1 MSGNIENYVV
11 SVCHARLEAWLLVLN
26 LMGISFTELLELA
39 CMALKV
45 VVGSNA
51 FYGVVP
57 REGASERF
65 AEANLTVS
73 HRNT

>member
-1 MSGNIENYVV
+1 MHGFP
-11 SVCHARLEAWLLVLN
+11 L
-26 LMGISFTELLELA
+26 
-39 CMALKV
+39 ALKV

-57 REGASERF
+57 REGASEGF
-65 AEANLTVS
+65 VEANLTAS